1 MKKII
6 ISSCILLFCIAT
18 ISAQRN
24 YKREFAVGA
33 KFGTTFSRVTLRP
46 SVRQNYEMGY
56 MGGIS
61 ARYIDSL
68 TVPSRTT
75 PPGESAWR

>member
-61 ARYIDSL
+61 ARYIEEKYSVL
-68 TVPSRTT
+68 LSN
-75 PPGESAWR
+75 

>member
-56 MGGIS
+56 MEDI
-61 ARYIDSL
+61 
-68 TVPSRTT
+68 RTT
-75 PPGESAWR
+75 DPKKNTSVLLSN